1 MPARSSAAA
10 PPRVRGTRLLAATAL
25 GALLWLGARGARP
38 IPPLGPLL
46 DPVRGAWA
54 LAASAGLPARAEA
67 RIRGLGADT
76 RVLYDDRAVPHIFA
90 ASETDA
96 WRALGYV
103 TARDRLFQ
111 LDLQAR
117 AGGGTLTELLG
128 APALGTDRAT
138 RGLGMGR
145 AAERIVAAATGDE
158 RQSLEAYAAGVNA
171 YLDAMP
177 LRELPLEY
185 RLLGRR
191 PARWSPLRSVQVML
205 RMQHTLTRNDV
216 DLEHLGAAAAVGET
230 AADALFPL
238 HSPIQEPIQP
248 SRGEPRRLPVKV
260 PPPGAPDSAA
270 AVASAEA
277 GTEDGWRRRGASD
290 GDALGSNNW
299 AVAPART
306 RAGAAILA
314 GDPHLDLTLPSVWYE
329 ARIQVPG
336 VVDAYGVTIPGLP
349 AILLGF
355 NRDLAW
361 SFTNSEA
368 DLMDRWIERVD
379 DPARPSRYLLD
390 GTWEP
395 IVTRLEAYLGPEG
408 DTLALDTM
416 RFSHRGPMRRLGTR
430 WLSMR
435 WTALESSGALGAIHR
450 AARASSVQAWLDAM
464 TGWGSPPQNLLVADR
479 AGTIA
484 VRTTGR
490 FPIRAGAGRG
500 DRVHDGTTRASD
512 WTGDWAPSEW
522 PQSTN
527 PAQGFLASANQ
538 EPQDPRDQPHYLGA
552 NWLAPWRALRINHLL
567 RGDSAVT
574 PETMRRWQTDPG
586 SARAE
591 HYVPYLVRAARR
603 QPADTAL
610 AHAASLLAAW
620 DRRYTLAS
628 EAATLFEAV
637 MPEITARMWDE
648 LPAGI
653 LPGPGA
659 VLALLDDAD
668 NVWWDD
674 RRTLDRVER
683 RDDILAGALRAGY
696 AATVRAHGVP
706 EAGGWRWSSVHRIDI
721 RHVLGIPSL
730 SARNLSVRGG
740 PSTISPSSATGGTEG
755 SSWRMVVELGPTVR
769 AWGTYPGGQSG
780 NPASPRYDD
789 RIAEWTRGG
798 LSALRF
804 PPAASEIHASAHL
817 VLHPLR

>member
-1 MPARSSAAA
+1 MPSRSSPDATPLTGTRATRLAAA
-10 PPRVRGTRLLAATAL
+10 AAL
-25 GALLWLGARGARP
+25 CALLWLGARGAGLV
-38 IPPLGPLL
+38 PPLGPVL
-46 DPVRGAWA
+46 DPVWGAWA

-90 ASETDA
+90 VSETDA

-103 TARDRLFQ
+103 AARDRLFQ

-128 APALGTDRAT
+128 AQALRADRAT

-191 PARWSPLRSVQVML
+191 PARWSPVRSVQVML

-216 DLEHLGAAAAVGET
+216 DLDHLRAAAAVGEA

-248 SRGEPRRLPVKV
+248 SPGEPRRVPLTV
-260 PPPGAPDSAA
+260 PPPAAPDSAA
-270 AVASAEA
+270 TKVLAQASTEAAAEA
-277 GTEDGWRRRGASD
+277 EEG

-299 AVAPART
+299 AVVPGRT
-306 RAGAAILA
+306 RAGAALLA

-361 SFTNSEA
+361 SFTNSEV

-390 GTWEP
+390 GTWVP
-395 IVTRLEAYLGPEG
+395 IETRLEAYLGPGG
-408 DTLALDTM
+408 DTLALDTV

-430 WLSMR
+430 WLSTR
-435 WTALESSGALGAIHR
+435 WTALESGGELGAIHR
-450 AARASSVQAWLDAM
+450 AARARSASEWLDAM
-464 TGWGSPPQNLLVADR
+464 AAWASPPQNLLVADR

-484 VRTTGR
+484 IRTTGR

-500 DRVHDGTTRASD
+500 DRVHDGTTRGND
-512 WTGDWAPSEW
+512 WIGDWAPSEW

-527 PAQGFLASANQ
+527 PPQGFLASANQ
-538 EPQDPRDQPHYLGA
+538 EPQDPRDQPRYLGA
-552 NWLAPWRALRINHLL
+552 DWLAPWRALRINQLL

-574 PETMRRWQTDPG
+574 AETMRRWQTDPG
-586 SARAE
+586 SARAD
-591 HYVPYLVRAARR
+591 HYVPYLLRAART

-620 DRRYTLAS
+620 DRRYTRAS

-637 MPEITARMWDE
+637 MPEVTARMWDE

-653 LPGPGA
+653 LTGTGA
-659 VLALLDDAD
+659 FLALLDDPD
-668 NVWWDD
+668 NIWWDD
-674 RRTLDRVER
+674 RRTRNRVER
-683 RDDILAGALRAGY
+683 RDDVLSDALLAGY
-696 AATVRAHGVP
+696 AAAIRAHGPP
-706 EAGGWRWSSVHRIDI
+706 EGGGWRWSRVHHIDI
-721 RHVLGIPSL
+721 DHLLRLPSL
-730 SARNLSVRGG
+730 SARGISTSGG
-740 PSTISPSSATGGTEG
+740 PSTISPSSTTGGGEG
-755 SSWRMVVELGPTVR
+755 SSWRMVVELGPIVR
-769 AWGTYPGGQSG
+769 GWGTYPGGQSG
-780 NPASPRYDD
+780 NPASSRYDD
-789 RIAEWTRGG
+789 RLGTWTRGE
-798 LSALRF
+798 LSELRF
-804 PPAASEIHASAHL
+804 PPTAAAFRASS
-817 VLHPLR
+817 VLLLRRP

>member
-1 MPARSSAAA
+1 
-10 PPRVRGTRLLAATAL
+10 V
-25 GALLWLGARGARP
+25 
-38 IPPLGPLL
+38 L

-54 LAASAGLPARAEA
+54 LAASARLPARAEA
-67 RIRGLGADT
+67 RIRGLRADT

-90 ASETDA
+90 ASEADA

-128 APALGTDRAT
+128 AQALRADQAT
-138 RGLGMGR
+138 RELGMGR
-145 AAERIVAAATGDE
+145 AAERIVGAVTGDE

-171 YLDAMP
+171 YIDAMT
-177 LRELPLEY
+177 LRDLPLEY

-191 PARWSPLRSVQVML
+191 PARWSPLRSVQVVL
-205 RMQHTLTRNDV
+205 RMQHRLTRNDV
-216 DLEHLGAAAAVGET
+216 DLEHLRAAAAVGE
-230 AADALFPL
+230 AAAAALFPL

-248 SRGEPRRLPVKV
+248 SPGEPRHVTVTV

-270 AVASAEA
+270 TVALAETATAAAAEEAAVAGQRS
-277 GTEDGWRRRGASD
+277 GASD
-290 GDALGSNNW
+290 GDALASNNW

-306 RAGAAILA
+306 RAGTALLA

-379 DPARPSRYLLD
+379 DPVRPSSYLLD
-390 GTWEP
+390 NAWVP
-395 IVTRLEAYLGPEG
+395 IVTRLEAYLGPDG
-408 DTLALDTM
+408 DTLALDTV

-430 WLSMR
+430 WLSTR
-435 WTALESSGALGAIHR
+435 WTALETGGALGAIHR
-450 AARASSVQAWLDAM
+450 AARARSARAWLDAM
-464 TGWGSPPQNLLVADR
+464 TTWGSPPQNLLVADR

-484 VRTTGR
+484 IRTTGR

-500 DRVHDGTTRASD
+500 DRVHDGSTRASD
-512 WTGDWAPSEW
+512 WIGDWAPSAW

-567 RGDSAVT
+567 RHDSAVT
-574 PETMRRWQTDPG
+574 AETMRRWQTDPG

-591 HYVPYLVRAARR
+591 HFVPYLVRAGRT
-603 QPADTAL
+603 QTADTAL

-628 EAATLFEAV
+628 DPATLFEAV
-637 MPEITARMWDE
+637 MPEITVRLWDE
-648 LPAGI
+648 LPVGV
-653 LPGPGA
+653 LPGAGA
-659 VLALLDDAD
+659 FLALLDDPD
-668 NVWWDD
+668 NAWWDD
-674 RRTLDRVER
+674 RRTRDRVEH
-683 RDDILAGALRAGY
+683 RDDILIEALRAGY
-696 AATVRAHGVP
+696 AAAVRAHGPP
-706 EAGGWRWSSVHRIDI
+706 EGGGWRWSRVHHIGID
-721 RHVLGIPSL
+721 HLLGLPSL
-730 SARNLSVRGG
+730 SAQGISTSGG
-740 PSTISPSSATGGTEG
+740 PSTISPSSTTGGGEG

-769 AWGTYPGGQSG
+769 GWGTYPGGQSG
-780 NPASPRYDD
+780 NPASSRYDD
-789 RIAEWTRGG
+789 RLRTWIRGE
-798 LSALRF
+798 LSELRF
-804 PPAASEIHASAHL
+804 PPTAAGLRASSSL
-817 VLHPLR
+817 LLRRP